1 MGKGL
6 TDEEIL
12 AEIVKL
18 SASPDVKL
26 ARAEM
31 RAKYRD
37 RQRLYTLRS
46 LAKRGAELRKQGKTI
61 ECFSPI
67 ENDPNEDDLLIA
79 TTEGVE

>member
-1 MGKGL
+1 MSKGL

-37 RQRLYTLRS
+37 RQRLYTLRN
-46 LAKRGAELRKQGKTI
+46 LAKRGAELRQQGKTI
-61 ECFSPI
+61 ESFSPS
-67 ENDPNEDDLLIA
+67 EYDPNEDELLIA
-79 TTEGVE
+79 ATEGS